1 MGKVQEELETLTTE
15 RCIEKEGLERQIECL
30 LQDSLREKDQHILE
44 VLETALNVAWINS
57 VWVLGT
63 LFHAVCTFEI
73 GLALSLNSLFIR

>member
-63 LFHAVCTFEI
+63 LLCTFEI
-73 GLALSLNSLFIR
+73 CLALSLNSLFNR